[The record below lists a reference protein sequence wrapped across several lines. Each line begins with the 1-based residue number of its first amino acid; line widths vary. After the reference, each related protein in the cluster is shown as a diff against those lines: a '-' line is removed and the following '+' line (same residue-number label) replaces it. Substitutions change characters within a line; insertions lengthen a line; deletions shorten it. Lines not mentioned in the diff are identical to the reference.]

1 MMFHNVP
8 QPYHNTSTKAVP
20 VTTKKQLSNI
30 LAVVV
35 LCAFILS
42 FMSCAAK
49 KDSTTPQY
57 QIVTVERGDLSITVS
72 VDGNLVMPQA
82 FNLCF
87 GTPGDVKDVLVEEG
101 DQVKAGAIL
110 ARLDDTAH
118 RLDVKSANC
127 DVQRKLSDLYE
138 TVPRLPQFP
147 EHQWQFNTTTNRWQD
162 LGIIN
167 SNISYP
173 FYYPNRTGL
182 TSSAWARDEVSRA
195 HDLFLE
201 KKYDEAISELAIA
214 IYDLESCARIVDEA
228 ITNPESGLGDIAWF
242 ADPDE
247 TAFLV
252 QLDQQFEAVYILEL
266 HKVVTQVRQGQLD
279 VEKVR
284 SLTAQGKYQEA
295 SPLFEALLGQ
305 MEDIGKAVL
314 NNVNRIEAR
323 HGGVIYGKNIC
334 LYLYQSADDSLSKAF
349 AAIQKDGI
357 GSPEFKNNLRMAQ
370 HAMLICN
377 AILGTNDYVLQ
388 HGLSLKNE
396 QQYKLNLQT
405 SLVSL
410 GNSQDNFLDTIIL
423 APFDG
428 TVVSVGVKKNDVLSA
443 QDYTSKSTIQLV
455 DTTAIKFEGLVDEID
470 ILKVKTGQKARITID
485 AMPNKVFTGRVSFIS
500 PYGEASTSNV
510 VQFAVTLQLDPSQA
524 ELKGGLTATADIEIE
539 TTKDALLVPLRAV
552 TTTPQE
558 TFVTISNETTGQT
571 EKRKVTLGR
580 QNLQFAEVLSGL
592 NEGEKVAMEIK
603 ITGAPVTTGFP
614 GRGAPP
620 PPPR

>member
-1 MMFHNVP
+1 
-8 QPYHNTSTKAVP
+8 
-20 VTTKKQLSNI
+20 
-30 LAVVV
+30 
-35 LCAFILS
+35 
-42 FMSCAAK
+42 
-49 KDSTTPQY
+49 
-57 QIVTVERGDLSITVS
+57 
-72 VDGNLVMPQA
+72 
-82 FNLCF
+82 
-87 GTPGDVKDVLVEEG
+87 
-101 DQVKAGAIL
+101 
-110 ARLDDTAH
+110 
-118 RLDVKSANC
+118 
-127 DVQRKLSDLYE
+127 
-138 TVPRLPQFP
+138 
-147 EHQWQFNTTTNRWQD
+147 
-162 LGIIN
+162 
-167 SNISYP
+167 
-173 FYYPNRTGL
+173 
-182 TSSAWARDEVSRA
+182 
-195 HDLFLE
+195 
-201 KKYDEAISELAIA
+201 
-214 IYDLESCARIVDEA
+214 
-228 ITNPESGLGDIAWF
+228 
-242 ADPDE
+242 
-247 TAFLV
+247 
-252 QLDQQFEAVYILEL
+252 
-266 HKVVTQVRQGQLD
+266 
-279 VEKVR
+279 
-284 SLTAQGKYQEA
+284 
-295 SPLFEALLGQ
+295 